1 MGTSKLSGIPQQ
13 YEHHPFQ
20 LSLDQIVLQ
29 LQTHLE
35 SGLNRAQASN
45 LQGRYG
51 ENKLAGEGAV
61 RWYSVLLKQISNAMI
76 LVTSLER
83 STEIKQRLNISY
95 RFSY

>member
-1 MGTSKLSGIPQQ
+1 MGTSKPSDTPQQ

-35 SGLNRAQASN
+35 FGLSWAQAN
-45 LQGRYG
+45 DLQSRYG

-76 LVTSLER
+76 LVTNLEQ
-83 STEIKQRLNISY
+83 STE
-95 RFSY
+95 

>member
-1 MGTSKLSGIPQQ
+1 MGTSKPSSIPQQ

-45 LQGRYG
+45 LQSRYG
-51 ENKLAGEGAV
+51 ENKLAEEGAV

-76 LVTSLER
+76 LVANLEQ